1 MKLLVVGAGAVGGYF
16 GGRLLQAGRD
26 VTFLVR
32 PRRAAELAQ
41 SGLVIKSPAGDVTL
55 RDPKTVTAE
64 ALRQTFDLVLLSC
77 KAYDLEGAVV
87 SLAPAVGPGTVI
99 LPLLNGL
106 RHLDRLDATFG
117 AAKVLGGQ
125 CVISAAIDQQGAV
138 IQSMPSHSITFGERP
153 SGITD
158 RARTILSMM
167 QEAVFDVRAS
177 EEIMLEMWEK
187 WVFIAS
193 LAGATTLMRAAIGDI
208 CTTPD
213 GENFL
218 LGLIGECRRIAEFEG
233 YEPRPSVLERIRA
246 QLTSPGS
253 PLTASM
259 YRDME
264 RNARIEADH
273 VIGDLLQRGQSHHT
287 ADEDFPL
294 LRLIYSNL
302 KAYENRRDRRSCQS

>member
-1 MKLLVVGAGAVGGYF
+1 M
-16 GGRLLQAGRD
+16 LQ
-26 VTFLVR
+26 L
-32 PRRAAELAQ
+32 P
-41 SGLVIKSPAGDVTL
+41 
-55 RDPKTVTAE
+55 DPKTVTAE

-77 KAYDLEGAVV
+77 KAYDLEGALV

-125 CVISAAIDQQGAV
+125 CVIAAAIDQQGAV
-138 IQSMPSHSITFGERP
+138 IHSIRSHSITFGERP
-153 SGITD
+153 AGITD
-158 RARTILSMM
+158 RAHTILSTM
-167 QEAVFDVRAS
+167 QEAAFDVRAS
-177 EEIMLEMWEK
+177 EEILLEMWEK

-218 LGLIGECRRIAEFEG
+218 LGLIDECRRIAEFEG
-233 YEPRPSVLERIRA
+233 YEPRPSVLERIRT

-264 RNARIEADH
+264 ETPASRRIT
-273 VIGDLLQRGQSHHT
+273 LL
-287 ADEDFPL
+287 A
-294 LRLIYSNL
+294 IYCSAANPITL
-302 KAYENRRDRRSCQS
+302 QTEISRFCA